1 MGVSSAAFGFPP
13 ANVARTQ
20 QSHSAGAAA
29 GSHGHPPRARVPMG
43 TGLNT
48 MGGIVGGAPEEVSSA
63 ALLVQMQLQRTTGE
77 SRPQSLM
84 QTPQTQ
90 QQHLPMPTQA
100 PLPQQQPTSAR
111 AGSQHHG
118 AGGHS
123 PGGSSSS
130 SGAGM
135 GNNTGG
141 GVSSG
146 SQSLIPGLPGD
157 RAEQERIIQAAA
169 LLGMD
174 PLQLAQLKQLATQ
187 VCGGW
192 G

>member
-13 ANVARTQ
+13 ANVARSQ
-20 QSHSAGAAA
+20 QSNSTGAI

-77 SRPQSLM
+77 TRPHSLM
-84 QTPQTQ
+84 QQPQQ
-90 QQHLPMPTQA
+90 GPNQA
-100 PLPQQQPTSAR
+100 PITQQQPTSSR
-111 AGSQHHG
+111 AGSQHQHG
-118 AGGHS
+118 VGGGGGNNS
-123 PGGSSSS
+123 PGGSSAS

-135 GNNTGG
+135 SHSAGAANNG
-141 GVSSG
+141 SG
-146 SQSLIPGLPGD
+146 SLIPGLPGD

-187 VCGGW
+187 VCVVQ
-192 G
+192 